1 MNTCYFH
8 ISILDRA
15 KLPQAMELYR
25 ENRVLVSFIALGR
38 GTAPPGTLSLLSL
51 SDSERAVSF
60 SILTD
65 ETWAGLK
72 KDLQRKLRIDVPG
85 VGISFIIP
93 VSAVGG
99 KKPLRFLLAGQ
110 DFEKGEESAMK
121 ETRHELLLVICN
133 QGCSETVMDAAR
145 SVGAAGGTIVHAQ
158 GTGMEQAERFLGI
171 SLASE
176 KEMIFI
182 VTRTTERNRIM
193 QAVMKTA
200 GPDSKAKAVIFSL
213 PVSDTAGL
221 RLLEEDEEPSQEK
234 LG

>member
-1 MNTCYFH
+1 
-8 ISILDRA
+8 
-15 KLPQAMELYR
+15 
-25 ENRVLVSFIALGR
+25 
-38 GTAPPGTLSLLSL
+38 
-51 SDSERAVSF
+51 
-60 SILTD
+60 
-65 ETWAGLK
+65 
-72 KDLQRKLRIDVPG
+72 
-85 VGISFIIP
+85 
-93 VSAVGG
+93 
-99 KKPLRFLLAGQ
+99 
-110 DFEKGEESAMK
+110 MK

-182 VTRTTERNRIM
+182 VTRTAERNRIM